1 MKLAQIANTVF
12 DQERLVAMQINYKLK
27 HFGEVAGVTL
37 YFDTKQEIFVPDESG
52 AQSVQDYVAAATCSL
67 GIMQTT
73 SSIGK

>member
-27 HFGEVAGVTL
+27 HSGEVAGVTL